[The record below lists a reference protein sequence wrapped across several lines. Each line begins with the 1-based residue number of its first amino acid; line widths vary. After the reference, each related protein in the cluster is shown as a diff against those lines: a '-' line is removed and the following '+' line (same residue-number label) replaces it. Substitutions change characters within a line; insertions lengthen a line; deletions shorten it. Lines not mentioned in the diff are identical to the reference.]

1 MARPYIEFIQAQQ
14 LDWAKGLPGR
24 AYDDVEARIL
34 SQDGETGAMSAIL
47 RYPPGWS
54 RPASHGLAATEELF
68 VLDGAL
74 EISGVTY
81 QPHHYAN
88 LPPLYARQGARSPQG
103 ATVLTFFD
111 RLPEKALPAAAGGW
125 DQARVIPHVDVVA
138 MPWEWVGAD
147 DPNLKHLGAGI
158 KRLRRDPATGETSFL
173 FCSGPHS
180 RPLSGYGRQETH
192 TVVEESFLL
201 AGEIA
206 GTGGLRRPGAY
217 FWRPPL
223 LRHGPF
229 GTLTGTMSFI
239 RAVGGRLE
247 DTWSADEVAFDFA
260 PKHQPFVPAELA
272 EAAAKEWAPPRW

>member
-14 LDWAKGLPGR
+14 LDWTPGLAGG
-24 AYDDVEARIL
+24 AFDDIESRIL
-34 SQDGETGAMSAIL
+34 SQDNETGAMSAIL
-47 RYPPGWS
+47 RYPAGWS
-54 RPASHGLAATEELF
+54 RRGSHALTATEELF

-74 EISGVTY
+74 EIGGTTY
-81 QPHHYAN
+81 RPHHYAN
-88 LPPLYARQGARSPQG
+88 LPPLYAREGARSPQG

-111 RLPEKALPAAAGGW
+111 RRPEKAVPAAAGGG
-125 DQARVIPHVDVVA
+125 DQSRLISHVDVVA

-158 KRLRRDPATGETSFL
+158 KRLRRDSDTGETSFL

-247 DTWSADEVAFDFA
+247 DTWTADEVAFDFA
-260 PKHQPFVPAELA
+260 PLHRPFVPAELA
-272 EAAAKEWAPPRW
+272 AAAAKEWTPPRW